1 MQGSISYF
9 IIEVCFVRLYC
20 YKGCSIVVKDRNEIS
35 SCVSTLLDSL
45 LSESEVVFM
54 SFILF
59 LILALMASVTL
70 NVALLTVCYIQC
82 VNKIIDKE

>member
-1 MQGSISYF
+1 MKNKENKRYLKI
-9 IIEVCFVRLYC
+9 
-20 YKGCSIVVKDRNEIS
+20 
-35 SCVSTLLDSL
+35 LLENID
-45 LSESEVVFM
+45 SEVVFM

-70 NVALLTVCYIQC
+70 NVALLTVCYIQY

>member
-1 MQGSISYF
+1 MCCHF
-9 IIEVCFVRLYC
+9 
-20 YKGCSIVVKDRNEIS
+20 D
-35 SCVSTLLDSL
+35 LDSL

-59 LILALMASVTL
+59 LILALMASVAL
-70 NVALLTVCYIQC
+70 NVALLTVCYIQY

>member
-1 MQGSISYF
+1 MYF
-9 IIEVCFVRLYC
+9 LKKCYIVLFIE
-20 YKGCSIVVKDRNEIS
+20 NEIS
-35 SCVSTLLDSL
+35 SCVATLLDSL

-70 NVALLTVCYIQC
+70 NVALLTVCYIQY